1 MSIWQEFDF
10 ERRILRILRNAKR
23 YRTLHRFGFPFL
35 TAYQIAIEYA
45 CHYPEDFRQI
55 GRPIGGKGANISNSL
70 THYIAW
76 ELSKR
81 VQSGL
86 LPMVEGAFLAP
97 NHQGEIIFRHG
108 RRKISVCTTG
118 GSRELPIFR
127 LRH

>member
-10 ERRILRILRNAKR
+10 EQRILRILRNAKR

-45 CHYPEDFRQI
+45 SRYPEDFKQI
-55 GRPIGGKGANISNSL
+55 ERPIGGKGANISNSL

-81 VQSGL
+81 IQSGL
-86 LPMVEGAFLAP
+86 LPMVEGAFITP
-97 NHQGEIIFRHG
+97 SHQVNLTFRYG
-108 RRKISVCTTG
+108 KKTITAYTG
-118 GSRELPIFR
+118 KGSRELPLFR